1 MSSDRVPG
9 AVLPLLY
16 LIAVLLLSA
25 VGAWWAVRQERREP
39 SAYTR
44 RMSVAE
50 AESRVA
56 AGDVPSL
63 EEWRH
68 LDQVAWD
75 DAALRAGA
83 AAEERA
89 QADAVEAAGARA
101 VEDAARVNVL
111 FRP

>member
-25 VGAWWAVRQERREP
+25 AGAWWALRQERRKP
-39 SAYTR
+39 TSYMR
-44 RMSVAE
+44 HMSVQEAE
-50 AESRVA
+50 ARVA

-63 EEWRH
+63 EEWRG

-89 QADAVEAAGARA
+89 KADAVEVAEFAACRMAQIN
-101 VEDAARVNVL
+101 VE
-111 FRP
+111 FHP